1 MDTLLSSGLRRASCF
16 VDLFCNCLACVV
28 VDGLRKFYECGEDYE
43 TWKTRGGACLD
54 EYLFSKYIHKGLKD

>member
-28 VDGLRKFYECGEDYE
+28 VDGLRKFYDVWRGLRNLEDA
-43 TWKTRGGACLD
+43 WRSV
-54 EYLFSKYIHKGLKD
+54 FR